1 MALDDSAAAPKL
13 DPVRERFV
21 QEYHATGNATEAY
34 RRAKPHAAKWKESAL
49 NPKASRMLAEG
60 KVQARLEELQEQAA
74 KRHGTTIDSLT
85 SELEAARDGAMGT
98 GQFSAAVSATMGKA
112 RLHGLIKPNDAPPLV
127 PASAPAP
134 VINVILSSDKP
145 QTSRQ
150 RAS

>member
-1 MALDDSAAAPKL
+1 
-13 DPVRERFV
+13 
-21 QEYHATGNATEAY
+21 
-34 RRAKPHAAKWKESAL
+34 
-49 NPKASRMLAEG
+49 MLAEG

-112 RLHGLIKPNDAPPLV
+112 KLHGLIKPNNDATPLM

-145 QTSRQ
+145 
-150 RAS
+150 